1 MENKQPS
8 FLDLLLEAHIGLERQ
23 GPGSR
28 DTIEKALGFLGNLDH
43 FENIAD
49 LGCGTGGQT
58 LILAEYLTGNI
69 VGLDM
74 FPAFTRELENKAVNK
89 NLGDRVKSVVGNM
102 ESLPFEKTSF
112 DLIWS
117 EGAID
122 NIGFEKGLSH
132 WREFLKEGGY
142 VAVTCPSWLTKE
154 HPAEA
159 EQFWSDAGSR
169 LDLVE
174 DNIRIMQNCGY
185 QFVAAFA
192 LAEDC
197 WTKHYFEPREQ
208 AINKLI
214 EKYDNGDAVRAY
226 AALNRR
232 EVELY
237 RKYQQHYGY
246 VFYIGRAAC
255 SPLRQAT
262 D

>member
-28 DTIEKALGFLGNLDH
+28 ETIERALSFLGDLDR
-43 FENIAD
+43 FEKTAD

-58 LILAEYLTGNI
+58 LTLAEYLPGSI

-74 FPAFTRELENKAVNK
+74 FPAFAGELDKRAESK
-89 NLGDRVKSVVGNM
+89 NLQGRVKGITGNM
-102 ESLPFEKTSF
+102 EALPFEKNSL

-132 WREFLKEGGY
+132 WRSFLKEGGCI
-142 VAVTCPSWLTKE
+142 AVTCPSWLTSE

-159 EQFWSDAGSR
+159 EGFWAEAGSQ
-169 LDLVE
+169 LDLIGK
-174 DNIRIMQNCGY
+174 NIEIMQNCGY
-185 QFVAAFA
+185 QFIAAFA
-192 LAEDC
+192 LTEDC
-197 WTKHYFEPREQ
+197 WTDNYFCPREK
-208 AINKLI
+208 AIQGLI
-214 EKYDNGDAVRAY
+214 EKYDGCDTVMEY

-237 RKYQQHYGY
+237 MKYKQHYGY
-246 VFYIGRAAC
+246 VFYIGRAV
-255 SPLRQAT
+255 
-262 D
+262 

>member
-8 FLDLLLEAHIGLERQ
+8 FWDLLLEAHIGLERQ

-28 DTIEKALGFLGNLDH
+28 ETIERALSFMSDRDR

-58 LILAEYLTGNI
+58 MILAELLKGKI
-69 VGLDM
+69 AGLDM
-74 FPAFTRELENKAVNK
+74 FPEFVRELDKRAANK
-89 NLGDRVKSVVGNM
+89 NLGFRMKGVVGNM
-102 ESLPFEKTSF
+102 ENLPFEKNSL

-122 NIGFEKGLSH
+122 NIGFEKGISL

-154 HPAEA
+154 HPEEA

-174 DNIRIMQNCGY
+174 DNIRSMQNRGY
-185 QFVAAFA
+185 RFVAAFA
-192 LAEDC
+192 LTEDC
-197 WTKHYFEPREQ
+197 WTKNYFEPREQ
-208 AINKLI
+208 AIESLI
-214 EKYDNGDAVRAY
+214 GKYDNCETVREY

-232 EVELY
+232 ETELY
-237 RKYQQHYGY
+237 LKYKQHYGY
-246 VFYIGRAAC
+246 VFYIGRAV
-255 SPLRQAT
+255 
-262 D
+262 

>member
-1 MENKQPS
+1 MENKQPT
-8 FLDLLLEAHIGLERQ
+8 FFDLLLEAHIGLERQ

-28 DTIEKALGFLGNLDH
+28 ETVEMALGFLEDLGRL
-43 FENIAD
+43 ENIAD

-58 LILAEYLTGNI
+58 LILAELLKGNI

-74 FPAFTRELENKAVNK
+74 FPAFTRELENKVANK
-89 NLGDRVKSVVGNM
+89 NLGDRVKGVVGNM
-102 ESLPFEKTSF
+102 ESLPFEKNSI

-132 WREFLKEGGY
+132 WRAFLKAGSY
-142 VAVTCPSWLTKE
+142 VAATCPSWLTKE

-159 EQFWSDAGSR
+159 ERFWSDAGSR

-192 LAEDC
+192 LTEDC
-197 WTKHYFEPREQ
+197 WTKNYYEPREQ
-208 AINKLI
+208 AIDGLI
-214 EKYDNGDAVRAY
+214 EKYDNCDTVREY

-237 RKYQQHYGY
+237 MKYKRHYGY
-246 VFYIGRAAC
+246 VFYIGRAV
-255 SPLRQAT
+255 
-262 D
+262 

>member
-1 MENKQPS
+1 MKDQPT

-28 DTIEKALGFLGNLDH
+28 ETVEKALSFLGDLSRL
-43 FENIAD
+43 ENIAD

-58 LILAEYLTGNI
+58 LVLAEFLKGNI
-69 VGLDM
+69 AGLDM
-74 FPAFTRELENKAVNK
+74 FTAFARELDKRAAK
-89 NLGDRVKSVVGNM
+89 MHLGDRVKGVVGKM
-102 ESLPFEKTSF
+102 ENLPFEKNSL

-132 WREFLKEGGY
+132 WRGFLKEGGC
-142 VAVTCPSWLTKE
+142 VAVTCPSWLTSE

-159 EQFWSDAGSR
+159 EQFWADAGSR
-169 LDLVE
+169 LDLIE
-174 DNIRIMQNCGY
+174 DNIKIMQSCGY

-192 LAEDC
+192 LTEDC
-197 WTKHYFEPREQ
+197 WTQNYFEPREQ

-214 EKYDNGDAVRAY
+214 EKYDNCDTVREY

-232 EVELY
+232 EAELY
-237 RKYQQHYGY
+237 LKYKQHYGY
-246 VFYIGRAAC
+246 VFYIGRAV
-255 SPLRQAT
+255 
-262 D
+262 